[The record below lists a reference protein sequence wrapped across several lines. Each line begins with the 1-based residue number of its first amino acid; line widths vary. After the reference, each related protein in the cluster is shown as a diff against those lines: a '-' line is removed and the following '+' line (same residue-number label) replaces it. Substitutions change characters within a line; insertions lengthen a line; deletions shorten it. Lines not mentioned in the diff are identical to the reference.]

1 MAICSYLWCRNLLSL
16 ETNNTA
22 FLIWKSF
29 PACCIVFISSQCI
42 LFIYFSGSFMLET
55 FLKCVVNFG
64 HIFTFEVRRPVG
76 WLPPS
81 LTIWSCFGGNHFC
94 EEAPSFLPG
103 CWRFHSLT
111 YVVCSDPQPHFQYG
125 IPCSSSAI
133 PEGSRSGFW
142 LMFSLQGHNF
152 L

>member
-64 HIFTFEVRRPVG
+64 HIFTFQVRRPCRLVASKSHYIKLFWG
-76 WLPPS
+76 
-81 LTIWSCFGGNHFC
+81 
-94 EEAPSFLPG
+94 ESFLWGSPQFLAWMLEVSWLNIYCLLGSSTPFSVWYPMFIFSYAWRLKIWILADVFSPG
-103 CWRFHSLT
+103 T
-111 YVVCSDPQPHFQYG
+111 
-125 IPCSSSAI
+125 
-133 PEGSRSGFW
+133 
-142 LMFSLQGHNF
+142 
-152 L
+152 